1 VAFELFWF
9 FPSLQYQIHLAEK
22 NQHFVDPQPL
32 IRLLTAVAPRHV
44 LFTAGNL
51 TILSWVMWLAG
62 WAALVGFRTRT
73 ALFLLALGEWVF
85 VSHAYSYGDVHHNQ
99 ALFAIFL
106 LALAFSPAGESLSI
120 DALLRRRQARSQGAA
135 VEAPRSDLAMWPLKL
150 AHVLLAL
157 TYFST
162 GFTKLLVGGFRWMN
176 GYTLQISV
184 MSDAIPGN
192 LPLGIWL
199 AQHHTLCIVLSV
211 FTLLFETFYFVSL
224 LMPRIAPLF
233 FLGGVFFHIG
243 LYLTGGHPFFQHIVM
258 NAMLL
263 LFLDPD
269 WFPALVYRVRS
280 AAAGRGT
287 RREAPEAR

>member
-1 VAFELFWF
+1 M
-9 FPSLQYQIHLAEK
+9 
-22 NQHFVDPQPL
+22 
-32 IRLLTAVAPRHV
+32 LTAVAPRDA
-44 LFTAGNL
+44 LFTPLNL

-99 ALFAIFL
+99 ALFALFL
-106 LALAFSPAGESLSI
+106 LALAFSPAGESLSV
-120 DALLRRRQARSQGAA
+120 DAWLRGRRARAQGGE

-162 GFTKLLVGGFRWMN
+162 GITKLLVGGFRWMN

-192 LPLGIWL
+192 IPLGIWL
-199 AQHHTLCIVLSV
+199 AQHHTLCIVMSV
-211 FTLLFETFYFVSL
+211 FTILFETFYFVSL
-224 LMPRIAPLF
+224 LVPRIAPLF

-269 WFPALVYRVRS
+269 WFPALVHRVRS
-280 AAAGRGT
+280 SAGRGAGQA
-287 RREAPEAR
+287 APEAP

>member
-1 VAFELFWF
+1 MAFELFWF
-9 FPSLQYQIHLAEK
+9 FPSLQYQIHLATK
-22 NQHFVDPQPL
+22 NQHFVDPQPI
-32 IRLLTAVAPRHV
+32 IRALTAIAPRDT
-44 LFTAGNL
+44 LFTPLTL

-62 WAALVGFRTRT
+62 WAALVGFRTRA
-73 ALFLLALGEWVF
+73 ALFLLAFGEWVF

-106 LALAFSPAGESLSI
+106 LALALSPAGESLSL
-120 DALLRRRQARSQGAA
+120 DALLRRRRARGDGGAL
-135 VEAPRSDLAMWPLKL
+135 EPPRSDFAMWPLKL

-162 GFTKLLVGGFRWMN
+162 GITKLLVGGFRWMN

-184 MSDAIPGN
+184 MSDAVPGN
-192 LPLGIWL
+192 IPLGIWL

-211 FTLLFETFYFVSL
+211 FTILFETFYFVSL
-224 LMPRIAPLF
+224 LVPRIAPLF

-269 WFPALVYRVRS
+269 WFPALVLRVRS

-287 RREAPEAR
+287 HQEAPEAP

>member
-22 NQHFVDPQPL
+22 NQHFIDPQPL
-32 IRLLTAVAPRHV
+32 MRVLTTVAPRDA

-51 TILSWVMWLAG
+51 TILSWLMWLAG
-62 WAALVGFRTRT
+62 WAALVGCRTRT

-120 DALLRRRQARSQGAA
+120 DALLRRRRARTGGEP

-162 GFTKLLVGGFRWMN
+162 GITKLLVGGFRWMN

-211 FTLLFETFYFVSL
+211 FTIVFETFYFVSL
-224 LMPRIAPLF
+224 LVPRIAPLF

-263 LFLDPD
+263 LFLDRD
-269 WFPALVYRVRS
+269 WFPALVHRVRS

-287 RREAPEAR
+287 RQEAPEAS

>member
-9 FPSLQYQIHLAEK
+9 FPSLQYQINLTNK
-22 NQHFVDPQPL
+22 NQHFVDPQPV
-32 IRLLTAVAPRHV
+32 IRVLTTLAPREV
-44 LFTAGNL
+44 LFTPLNL

-106 LALAFSPAGESLSI
+106 LALAFSPAGESLSV
-120 DALLRRRQARSQGAA
+120 DALLRRRRAPAPGGA

-162 GFTKLLVGGFRWMN
+162 GATKLLVGGFRWMN

-192 LPLGIWL
+192 IPLGIWL

-211 FTLLFETFYFVSL
+211 FTILFETFYFVSL
-224 LMPRIAPLF
+224 LVPRIAPLF

-269 WFPALVYRVRS
+269 WFPALVHRVRS
-280 AAAGRGT
+280 AVGRRAGQA
-287 RREAPEAR
+287 APEAP